1 MPSTMPSPR
10 TTTVLSLLAAAVSV
24 TAASVS
30 NSSVRWTACAD
41 NMGSP
46 LPVDCARM
54 TVPLDYT
61 EPARGGLELELLRVP
76 AVTQPAQGSIL
87 LNFGGPGQ
95 PGRQNLALVSAVL
108 QALSGGRFNLVAF
121 DPRGTVNTL
130 PFTCYDPVFWQQNF
144 WQDPIF
150 PVRDDPRGP
159 ETELGRLWARGSA
172 LADVCARKHNDTG
185 RLISTAFVVRDLVRV
200 AEALDDDGLV
210 RYWGFSYGTTLGAT
224 LLSMFPD
231 KVDKVILDGVQ
242 NAHDYYNADADFE
255 EWTQS
260 DEVFSGIFTSC
271 AANPDRCALARPG
284 KSAAD
289 LEQSVW
295 KLADSLRRRPLAFN
309 TSSFVLDDGTL
320 RGFMS
325 ESLYSTSSWPDAM
338 AVMNMLISGPV
349 DEAFV
354 LRHLGDRASL
364 LPDSNSSAIETAMT
378 RTLVA
383 TMPLFGIHCLDRTVR
398 KGSLDALMPA
408 LRRLLSISRVM
419 GGAGV
424 NSAVVCAQWK
434 LEPRER
440 YAGDFRVRPRA
451 PVLIVGNS
459 HDGHTPIRSAHNL
472 SAGVEGSVVLEV
484 DGYGHTSLGLPSRCM
499 IRTLSAYWRDGKMPA
514 PGTVCGVDAPPFSG
528 ITWPDIL
535 NSSSSIT
542 NTTTTTTTTT
552 TNSSS
557 STAGRQRG
565 PVKRHA
571 ETWRGAEVP
580 TRSWR
585 LL

>member
-1 MPSTMPSPR
+1 MLSSR
-10 TTTVLSLLAAAVSV
+10 TTLLSFFAAVVAAA
-24 TAASVS
+24 AGS

-54 TVPLDYT
+54 TVPLDYA
-61 EPARGGLELELLRVP
+61 EPAGPGLQLELLRVP

-87 LNFGGPGQ
+87 LNFGGPGL
-95 PGRQNLALVSAVL
+95 PGRQNLALVSNIL

-121 DPRGTVNTL
+121 DPRGTANTL
-130 PFTCYDPVFWQQNF
+130 PFTCNDPVFWEQTF
-144 WQDPIF
+144 WQEPIF

-159 ETELGRLWARGSA
+159 DSDLGRLWARGST

-185 RLISTAFVVRDLVRV
+185 RLISTAFVARDLVRV

-224 LLSMFPD
+224 LVSMFPD
-231 KVDKVILDGVQ
+231 KVDKVVLDGVQ
-242 NAHDYYNADADFE
+242 NPHEYYNAYADFE

-260 DEVFSGIFTSC
+260 DDVFSGIFTSC

-284 KSAAD
+284 KSGAD

-295 KLADSLRRRPLAFN
+295 KLADSLRQRPLAFN
-309 TSSFVLDDGTL
+309 TSSYVLDDGTL
-320 RGFMS
+320 RGYMS
-325 ESLYSTSSWPDAM
+325 ESLYSTSSWSDFT
-338 AVMNMLISGPV
+338 AVMDMLISGRV

-364 LPDSNSSAIETAMT
+364 PPDSNSSAIETAMT
-378 RTLVA
+378 RTLVT
-383 TMPLFGIHCLDRTVR
+383 TMPLFGIHCLDRASR
-398 KGSLDALMPA
+398 AGSLNALMPA
-408 LRRLLSISRVM
+408 LRRLLSISRVI
-419 GGAGV
+419 GGAGA
-424 NSAVVCAQWK
+424 NTAVACAQWK
-434 LEPRER
+434 VEPRER
-440 YAGDFRVRPRA
+440 YGGDFRVRPRA

-472 SAGVEGSVVLEV
+472 SAGFEGSVVLEV

-514 PGTVCGVDAPPFSG
+514 PGTVCSVDAPPFSG
-528 ITWPDIL
+528 ITWLDIFS
-535 NSSSSIT
+535 N
-542 NTTTTTTTTT
+542 
-552 TNSSS
+552 
-557 STAGRQRG
+557 STAGRQRS

-571 ETWRGAEVP
+571 EALQKLEASTRPWRIV
-580 TRSWR
+580 
-585 LL
+585 